1 MKVLSVAR
9 ASLCAKTVTVCA
21 TARCTRATA
30 SPGDAAHVGTQVL
43 KDPGRLRDMW
53 AKMQQVATG
62 IAQRLQTMH
71 A

>member
-1 MKVLSVAR
+1 MKVPSVAR
-9 ASLCAKTVTVCA
+9 ASLCAKIVTVCA
-21 TARCTRATA
+21 TARYTSAMA

-53 AKMQQVATG
+53 AKMQQVATR